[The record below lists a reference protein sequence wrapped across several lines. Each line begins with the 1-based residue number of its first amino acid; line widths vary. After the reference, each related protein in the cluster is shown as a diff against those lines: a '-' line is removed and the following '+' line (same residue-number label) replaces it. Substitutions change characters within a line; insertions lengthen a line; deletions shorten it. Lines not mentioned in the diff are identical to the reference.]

1 MSQAGAGHVGSW
13 SEGGDSPV
21 ITQGPLPSLL
31 SPTDELD
38 SGGSKELRG
47 KVTPWQWPEK
57 RHLPGRISDSAPGP
71 NVH

>member
-1 MSQAGAGHVGSW
+1 M
-13 SEGGDSPV
+13 
-21 ITQGPLPSLL
+21 TQGQDRAPFFFRSL

-38 SGGSKELRG
+38 SGGSKEELRG
-47 KVTPWQWPEK
+47 KVTPWRWPEK